1 MVKRFVKYNPAFLE
15 GDELIENF
23 VVRLIDF
30 RMIIRIIRENSV
42 ASNQHVLVIGPR
54 GSGKTTLV
62 RRIALEVE
70 RDEELDKACYPL
82 IFAEESYN
90 AVSAADFWLEALFH
104 LAEQTGEAHKMRT
117 YQELRRDPDEQRIGE
132 RALWELLDF
141 ADKIGK
147 RILLV
152 VENLDMLL
160 SEFSDK
166 QEAWKLRHTLMNE
179 PRLMLLA
186 TAIGRSEAID
196 HPAHAMFE
204 LFKIHELNAL
214 DDQECNTIWE
224 LVAGD
229 KLPGE
234 QIRPVRIL
242 TGGNARLIAL
252 IAKFGA
258 RRSFRQLL
266 DDLIDLID
274 EHTDY
279 FKSHL
284 DAMAS
289 KERKVYLALAEL
301 WSLSTAKEVAEVAR
315 LDVNTASAL
324 LSRLVSRGKVVFEDN
339 GKRTK
344 WYRISEGIYNIYYLM
359 RRRGS
364 PSARV
369 NAAVKFMV
377 SLYDPVSAARMLI
390 DETSVL
396 LPEQCRD
403 HYVAFEEV
411 IKNISDQ
418 KVLQRIGLATPKI
431 FLDSPYLSEIVKKRL
446 ISEGAMSLYE
456 VGEDADMDFKTIKEV
471 LENAHNCFK
480 IKDYVKAIQLLEEVT
495 DKYKSRPEV
504 EIVEQIAI
512 AILNKGLVLDRL
524 NRKGEAIQSYE
535 ECVALYGCRSEVDIA
550 TLIARALNNKAAILW
565 DSRCEDKAVL
575 ACKELIANYKDRSE
589 VIIAEQVARAMFNN
603 GIILTH
609 LNRKDEAIQSY
620 EELIGLYRNR
630 NEVDIAT
637 LIARALNNKAAILW
651 DSRCEDKA
659 VLACKE
665 LIANYKDRS
674 EVIIAEQVAR
684 AMFNN
689 GIILTHLNR
698 KDEAIQSYEEL
709 IGLYRNRNEV
719 EIAEWVMGGMYNKGI
734 VLCILNRE
742 EEGLQTYE
750 ELIDLYNALPEK
762 EISVWVA
769 RAMFDK
775 GLVLGSLNREEEELQ
790 AYGEFIA
797 MNKERAE
804 MEIVVKVVNAMYIK
818 GLIFSS
824 RNCHE
829 EATEVY
835 EELIVKYND
844 RQENEIVEKVARA
857 MFQKGW
863 SLGSL
868 KRVDD
873 AIEAY
878 NELIVKYSDY
888 PEKEIV
894 EWVAKAM
901 LDKGITLA
909 QLARYQEAEP
919 VFVQA
924 IEQAPL
930 MWEAYVEFVKLLL
943 KLPERQDDAL
953 DLARKYV
960 DTLGLVEQSIDG
972 AIAMFVELAASG
984 YAREALGLLVD
995 SPAEPHLEPLVVA
1008 LRMYIG
1014 EEVRSAVEIQEVA
1027 KDVVKRI
1034 EARQHAMKSSDAH
1047 SPASSL

>member
-630 NEVDIAT
+630 NEV
-637 LIARALNNKAAILW
+637 
-651 DSRCEDKA
+651 
-659 VLACKE
+659 
-665 LIANYKDRS
+665 
-674 EVIIAEQVAR
+674 
-684 AMFNN
+684 
-689 GIILTHLNR
+689 
-698 KDEAIQSYEEL
+698 
-709 IGLYRNRNEV
+709 